1 MRGGTNQRG
10 FTLMEVLVAMVVL
23 SMGLLAVIK
32 VVSEVSTSAIQ
43 LRDKTY
49 AQWVALNKVAE
60 MRLKT
65 SWPTPGKSDGDT
77 DMAGRTWHWIM
88 EVKNTE
94 DKDVR
99 KLEVSVNPESE
110 KDSKVATIFITAFLG
125 RPL

>member
-1 MRGGTNQRG
+1 MRGNAKQHG
-10 FTLMEVLVAMVVL
+10 FTLMEVLVAMTIL
-23 SMGLLAVIK
+23 SLGLLAAIK
-32 VVSEVSTSAIQ
+32 VASEGSTSAMQ

-60 MRLKT
+60 MRLQT
-65 SWPTPGKSDGDT
+65 TWPSAGKSDGNSE
-77 DMAGRTWHWIM
+77 MAGRTWHWTM
-88 EVKNTE
+88 EIKNTD

-110 KDSKVATIFITAFLG
+110 KDAKASTVFVTAFLG